1 MIMYIENIKEFTK
14 NILHLIN
21 KFIKVEEN
29 KINIQKSLVLLYTSK
44 NNLKIKFRNNFIQ
57 REWEKM
63 AK

>member
-1 MIMYIENIKEFTK
+1 MYIENMKEFTK

-21 KFIKVEEN
+21 KFSKVEEN